1 MKKTNRN
8 ILIAIGVILLLAI
21 FYFFLDIVTWLV
33 IAWILSLLGQPM
45 MRLLEKV
52 KIGKFSLGI
61 NTRAI
66 ITLFSFII
74 IIVAFIALFVPS
86 IVQQTRNLAA
96 VDYGAIVK
104 SLDEPITHFT
114 ERLVNLGLIEN
125 TDDSPTEFIKD
136 NLISKFSPSKITN
149 IFGTVIGATGNL
161 LVSIFSII
169 FIAFFFLKDKGLF
182 MKGLL
187 TITPSKY
194 ESEIKNIV
202 DTSIHMLTRYF
213 GGILIQVTIIT
224 IYLSVILGILGI
236 PSALLIA
243 FFAALINVIPY
254 VGPMIGGAF
263 GIFIAISSSLDADFY
278 SVMLPMIGKVVMVF
292 VSMQMFDNFLV
303 QPYVYSNS
311 VMAHPLEIFIVVL
324 VGAKIGGIGGMV
336 LAIPLYTIFRVI
348 ASVFLS
354 EFRIVQSLTE
364 GIKQPIS

>member
-8 ILIAIGVILLLAI
+8 ILIAISVVLLLAI
-21 FYFFLDIVTWLV
+21 IYFFFDIVSWLV

-61 NTRAI
+61 NVRAVLTLLSFFVI
-66 ITLFSFII
+66 IF
-74 IIVAFIALFVPS
+74 AFIALFVPS
-86 IVQQTRNLAA
+86 IVQQARNLAT
-96 VDYGAIVK
+96 VDYGAIVH

-114 ERLVNLGLIEN
+114 ERLVNLGLIEH
-125 TDDSPTEFIKD
+125 TDNSPTEFIRD
-136 NLISKFSPSKITN
+136 NLIAKFSPSKLTN

-169 FIAFFFLKDKGLF
+169 FITFFFLKDNGLF

-187 TITPSKY
+187 TIAPSKY
-194 ESEIKNIV
+194 ESEIRNIV
-202 DTSIHMLTRYF
+202 ATSIHMLTRYF
-213 GGILIQVTIIT
+213 GGILIQVTIVT
-224 IYLSVILGILGI
+224 IYLAVLLGVLGI

-263 GIFIAISSSLDADFY
+263 GVFIAISSSLDADFY
-278 SVMLPMIGKVVMVF
+278 TVMVPMILKVIGVF

-311 VMAHPLEIFIVVL
+311 VMAHPLEIFIIVL
-324 VGAKIGGIGGMV
+324 VGAKLGGIPGMV
-336 LAIPLYTIFRVI
+336 LAIPLYTICRVI

-354 EFRIVQSLTE
+354 EFKIVQSLTE
-364 GIKQPIS
+364 GMKQPVG